1 MKTSLIVTT
10 YNRPEA
16 LGRIL
21 EALEKQTRLPDELII
36 ADDGSGPETSEKI
49 AIFAS
54 DPPCRMHHVWQE
66 DCGFRAARIRN
77 KAIRKATGEY
87 IILLDGDCV
96 PHRRFVEDHLFLA
109 EDGFFIQGKRVLVS
123 KRLSPD
129 FSHEDANSMLKLL
142 RFLLSG
148 DISNVHHLVR
158 LPIFPASSSTRL
170 SGIKS
175 CNMGFFKRDIV
186 AVNGFNQDFEG
197 WGREDSELAVRLY
210 RYGLRRKEHLFVAIC
225 FHLWHEEHDRT
236 QLITNDQFLIKAIES
251 KEHFC
256 FNGLVQKQGNQFQ

>member
-1 MKTSLIVTT
+1 MKTSLIITT

-16 LGRIL
+16 LAKIL
-21 EALEKQTRLPDELII
+21 EALENQTRLPEELII

-49 AIFAS
+49 ALFSS
-54 DPPCRMHHVWQE
+54 DPPYKMIHVWQE

-77 KAIRKATGEY
+77 EAIRKATGEY

-96 PHRRFVEDHLFLA
+96 PHRSFVEDHLSLA
-109 EDGFFIQGKRVLVS
+109 EDGFFIQGKRILVS
-123 KRLSPD
+123 KRLSSS
-129 FSHEDANSMLKLL
+129 FSYKDTRSMSKLF
-142 RFLLSG
+142 RFVLSG
-148 DISNVHHLVR
+148 DISHMHHLLR
-158 LPIFPASSSTRL
+158 IPAFPAFSSKKL

-175 CNMGFFKRDIV
+175 CNMGFFKKDIV

-210 RYGLRRKEHLFVAIC
+210 HYGLKRKEHLFLAIC

-236 QLITNDQFLIKAIES
+236 QLISNDQILNKTIQS
-251 KEHFC
+251 KEFFC
-256 FNGLVQKQGNQFQ
+256 SNGLVQKHQNQSR